1 MKQPV
6 AYGDEVAPDDL
17 WETAAQ
23 ELGPEKSLA
32 RISANAK
39 FTVATVAVVSTALT
53 ALGLVS
59 AQALVGAART
69 PRTLAVLSV
78 GAAVLAI
85 LAALLYLALRVRQ
98 VNVENLAEVQRW
110 YEREFRRT
118 WPVMAASWLLI
129 LAVALGG
136 AAGLLTALDAGGE
149 SAPQLTLQ
157 VAGTEGQ
164 RMVTA
169 SATVAGLRARSVVAL
184 RATAESAGTA
194 PVLLFETRTT
204 VDKTGQV
211 TIAPNAAKV
220 AAAAN
225 ARYRVV
231 LLVDGE
237 ERTSVAVP

>member
-6 AYGDEVAPDDL
+6 AYGDEIAPDDL
-17 WETAAQ
+17 WGTAAR

-39 FTVATVAVVSTALT
+39 FAVATVAIVGTALT
-53 ALGLVS
+53 ALGLVN
-59 AQALVGAART
+59 AQALVGART
-69 PRTLAVLSV
+69 PRTLALLSV
-78 GAAVLAI
+78 GAAVLAV

-98 VNVENLAEVQRW
+98 VNVENLVEVQRW

-118 WPVMAASWLLI
+118 WPAMAASWLLI
-129 LAVALGG
+129 LSVALGG
-136 AAGLLTALDAGGE
+136 AAGLITALDTAETG
-149 SAPQLTLQ
+149 APQVTLQ
-157 VAGTEGQ
+157 VAGTGRE
-164 RMVTA
+164 RTVTA
-169 SATVAGLRARSVVAL
+169 SATVTGLRTRSVVAL
-184 RATAESAGTA
+184 RATAESAGKA

-204 VDKTGQV
+204 VGRTGQV

-220 AAAAN
+220 AASPD